1 MIIICY
7 TACLGIWGK
16 MLNKMDFNIDDLLKD
31 VNVSTPTPDQAV
43 GNASSTNLSPE
54 EAAGSVSSTNP
65 TQENLA
71 ASVKSVKVTQPR
83 TFHQLGIFLLDGSGS
98 MSEKSSAKG
107 NALKALEVDK
117 AMFDL
122 FGRFKVSRVD
132 QNFSFSVMKFANN
145 PTVIVEP
152 KRFKYED
159 FVNNNLSYNT
169 RKGLEHDTRTGGTE
183 IYNALEKAKK
193 MANDFLADV
202 DTVPQS
208 VLILVLSD
216 GECFDSNRTKRVA
229 EEIKSNPLIKI
240 AAVYLAN
247 IGSVDREAKEL
258 MEDIASDNMCSTVY
272 DGDSLRAFFERSI
285 TSTSGVKIGVEH

>member
-1 MIIICY
+1 MSDNF
-7 TACLGIWGK
+7 LDSF
-16 MLNKMDFNIDDLLKD
+16 LDEMDD
-31 VNVSTPTPDQAV
+31 S
-43 GNASSTNLSPE
+43 
-54 EAAGSVSSTNP
+54 NP

-71 ASVKSVKVTQPR
+71 TSIKSVKVTQPR

-107 NALKALEVDK
+107 NAIKALEVDT

-122 FGRFKVSRVD
+122 FNRFKVSRVD
-132 QNFSFSVMKFANN
+132 QNFSFSVQKFANN
-145 PTVIVEP
+145 TTEIVGAR
-152 KRFKYED
+152 RFKYDD
-159 FVNNNLSYNT
+159 FVNNNVSYNT
-169 RKGLEHDTRTGGTE
+169 RKGLEHDLSTGGTE

-193 MANDFLADV
+193 MAHDFLADV

-216 GECFDSNRTKRVA
+216 GMCFDPARTIRVA
-229 EEIKSNPLIKI
+229 NEIKSNPLIKI

-247 IGSVDREAKEL
+247 IGNVVREAKEL
-258 MEDIASDNMCSTVY
+258 MEDIASDNMCTTVY

-285 TSTSGVKIGVEH
+285 TSTSGVKLGD